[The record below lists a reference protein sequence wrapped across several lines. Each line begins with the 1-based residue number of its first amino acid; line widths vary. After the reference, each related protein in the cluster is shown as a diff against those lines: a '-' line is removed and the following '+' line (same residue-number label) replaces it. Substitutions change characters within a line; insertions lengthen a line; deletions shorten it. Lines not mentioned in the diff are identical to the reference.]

1 MSREERDVMLGSAKL
16 VAFVST
22 TDAARSRAFYEGTLG
37 LRFVSDEPY
46 ALVFDVNGTMLR
58 VQKVERVTVASG
70 TTLGW
75 QVTDIA
81 SEVRALSGR
90 GVTFERYEGMQ
101 QDELGIWAQGGG
113 KVAWFKDP
121 DGHVL
126 SLTEVRA

>member
-1 MSREERDVMLGSAKL
+1 MSREEREVMLGSAKL

>member
-1 MSREERDVMLGSAKL
+1 MLGSAKL

>member
-1 MSREERDVMLGSAKL
+1 MLGSAKL

-46 ALVFDVNGTMLR
+46 ALVFDANGTMLR

-75 QVTDIA
+75 HVTDIA

-126 SLTEVRA
+126 SLTEFPA